1 MDEFVFGMNA
11 IWTKKCLDDTLLE
24 EIATVELFW
33 MEACSTVH
41 FLLNFGCGVD
51 RPQCAEVTTTDHT
64 TCEASIIGTIVKY
77 DDDS

>member
-1 MDEFVFGMNA
+1 MNFGGEKLDELVLGVKMFLDDTILDEFVFGMNA

-41 FLLNFGCGVD
+41 FC
-51 RPQCAEVTTTDHT
+51 
-64 TCEASIIGTIVKY
+64 
-77 DDDS
+77 